1 MGKTTI
7 ALLVGSAQ
15 TPPTES
21 KPMSA
26 ILKLFTRCAVAILA
40 VGITHSALA
49 VDALPDA
56 RFVGFA
62 QAVNDFEIASGNLAL
77 ARSANENVRGYATR
91 AIAEHTEAAE
101 ELSKS
106 RQEAGVSYAPDGIMG
121 PNTANLLARLNSLQG
136 PDFDAAFASAQLTVQ
151 TEAVD
156 QYGAY
161 SQSGAG
167 GPLRRYAQR
176 AFPKSKMF
184 LEYAK
189 RLAGGR

>member
-1 MGKTTI
+1 MTPMARRSFMV
-7 ALLVGSAQ
+7 AL
-15 TPPTES
+15 P
-21 KPMSA
+21 
-26 ILKLFTRCAVAILA
+26 VASVA
-40 VGITHSALA
+40 CTVTARA

-62 QAVNDFEIASGNLAL
+62 QAVNDFGIGSGNLAL
-77 ARSANENVRGYATR
+77 SRSSNENVRGYATR
-91 AIAEHTEAAE
+91 SIAEHAEAAS

-106 RQEAGVSYAPDGIMG
+106 RQEAGVSYAPDGRMG
-121 PNTANLLARLNSLQG
+121 PTVQNLLAQLNALQG

-151 TEAVD
+151 TAAAD

-161 SQSGAG
+161 SQSGSS

-176 AFPKSKMF
+176 SFPKSQMF
-184 LEYAK
+184 LEYAR